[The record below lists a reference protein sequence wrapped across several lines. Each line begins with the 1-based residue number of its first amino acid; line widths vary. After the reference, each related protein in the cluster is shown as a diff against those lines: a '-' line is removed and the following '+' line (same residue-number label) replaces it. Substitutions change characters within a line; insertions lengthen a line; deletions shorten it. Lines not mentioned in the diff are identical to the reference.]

1 MFLDL
6 FERHYVNGKEKKV
19 LSEQKRQ
26 IRAENIFPPVIIFAE
41 SALQRFQKKQ
51 ELVLSNQRRNFQCLK

>member
-26 IRAENIFPPVIIFAE
+26 IRAENIFQVCYDDYCE
-41 SALQRFQKKQ
+41 RRMALSKKL
-51 ELVLSNQRRNFQCLK
+51 LVS

>member
-19 LSEQKRQ
+19 LSEQKRP
-26 IRAENIFPPVIIFAE
+26 IGAEKTFQVCYDIPVSAE
-41 SALQRFQKKQ
+41 RRFQKVYR
-51 ELVLSNQRRNFQCLK
+51 LVQSN

>member
-19 LSEQKRQ
+19 LSEQKRPIGAEKAFQ
-26 IRAENIFPPVIIFAE
+26 VCYDYFWKRRRA
-41 SALQRFQKKQ
+41 
-51 ELVLSNQRRNFQCLK
+51 LSKSLRVSTT